1 MKLDPRHLE
10 ILAAVV
16 DHGGVG
22 EAAVAL
28 GKSQPSLSRSL
39 ALLEQRVGTALFV
52 ANRRPLIAT
61 EFCLALAQQGRQIS
75 AAGAAADELVARFS
89 DGHSGAVRLAGSPF
103 LMDGV
108 VSKVLANFQFEN
120 PSVHIDQHYGYVPE
134 VISGLQSGALDLGI
148 LPIRNREIPPN
159 LDFVQI
165 LPGRNVVA
173 CRFDHPLAGKALVR
187 LSDISACAWIAPPGN
202 SPLYHD
208 LRAVLGS
215 IGVQDFKISFR
226 GGSLSTVVNIL
237 SGSDA
242 LTVLPYSVVFMLK
255 RQHTL
260 SALPI
265 RIGDPDRNLGILSRQ
280 PQSPATT
287 RLSNYI
293 TTAFATLRQLIQR
306 QEQNELWGR

>member
-1 MKLDPRHLE
+1 MQLPTEMEHYKSDIE
-10 ILAAVV
+10 
-16 DHGGVG
+16 DH
-22 EAAVAL
+22 EYQI
-28 GKSQPSLSRSL
+28 KRY
-39 ALLEQRVGTALFV
+39 QRFNLKP
-52 ANRRPLIAT
+52 NR
-61 EFCLALAQQGRQIS
+61 ENM
-75 AAGAAADELVARFS
+75 
-89 DGHSGAVRLAGSPF
+89 GS
-103 LMDGV
+103 
-108 VSKVLANFQFEN
+108 VSK
-120 PSVHIDQHYGYVPE
+120 S
-134 VISGLQSGALDLGI
+134 
-148 LPIRNREIPPN
+148 R
-159 LDFVQI
+159 
-165 LPGRNVVA
+165 
-173 CRFDHPLAGKALVR
+173 R
-187 LSDISACAWIAPPGN
+187 LSDISACAWIAPPSN

-265 RIGDPDRNLGILSRQ
+265 RIGDPDRSLGILSRQ